1 MKRGEDW
8 RERLIS
14 KRRCQRFRLLNREV
28 RTAILRAM
36 VITYHGMDFFRV
48 QFADLVIAVNP
59 ISKQSKLPTSRFG
72 ADIALISMNHAD
84 LNGIEQVSF
93 GEKKPFVIE
102 GPGEYEVKEVF
113 IKGFASG
120 KSLEGMVN
128 TIYKITLEGMN
139 VCTLGALPSIDIDAS
154 IKSSLGDID
163 VLFMPIGGESVITG
177 SEAEKLAVAL
187 EPKIII
193 PMHYREDATGSAALK
208 AFLKES
214 GAEKV
219 EATDKLTLKKKDL
232 EGKEGEVVVLKA
244 TH

>member
-1 MKRGEDW
+1 
-8 RERLIS
+8 
-14 KRRCQRFRLLNREV
+14 
-28 RTAILRAM
+28 M

-48 QFADLVIAVNP
+48 QFADLVIAINP

-72 ADIALISMNHAD
+72 ADIALISLNHPD
-84 LNGIEQVSF
+84 LNGVEQVSF
-93 GEKKPFVIE
+93 GDKKPFLIE
-102 GPGEYEVKEVF
+102 GPGEYEVKDVF

-120 KSLEGMVN
+120 KNMDGMVN

-139 VCTLGALPSIDIDAS
+139 ICTLGALPSVAIDAS
-154 IKSSLGDID
+154 TKSSLGDID
-163 VLFMPIGGESVITG
+163 VLFVPIGGESVITG

-193 PMHYREDATGSAALK
+193 PMHYREDSVGAAALK

-214 GAEKV
+214 GAEKTEPV
-219 EATDKLTLKKKDL
+219 EKLTLKKKDL
-232 EGKEGEVVVLKA
+232 DGKEGDVVVLRP